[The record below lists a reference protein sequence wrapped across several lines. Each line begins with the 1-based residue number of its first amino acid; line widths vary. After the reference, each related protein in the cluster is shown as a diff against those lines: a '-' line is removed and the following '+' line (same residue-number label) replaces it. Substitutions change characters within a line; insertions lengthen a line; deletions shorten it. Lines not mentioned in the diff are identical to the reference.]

1 MTHHYCCSVFQCYGE
16 HLYKCHP
23 VYLGIAR
30 LGGGGG
36 GVGGKQFEIAIAI
49 PHVKKVQLCQVCLT
63 SNIFEQLDVL
73 TFDGEA
79 NWHKYISQN
88 SKLSEWD
95 MLSVCV

>member
-1 MTHHYCCSVFQCYGE
+1 MSPRLFGHCSFGR
-16 HLYKCHP
+16 
-23 VYLGIAR
+23 GR
-30 LGGGGG
+30 G

-79 NWHKYISQN
+79 NWHKYIS
-88 SKLSEWD
+88 
-95 MLSVCV
+95 